1 MERDMPLT
9 KRKQKTVISR
19 RTGFNAIPIEKGFSA
34 VQSYFQFEMTRKDSI
49 DQHKTY
55 IKKNFSK
62 KDAQFILANHDW
74 RFVMYYQ
81 AATAFWY
88 NSGLPADDTTEYW
101 KQALDKRLTDLIEP
115 GKVLYYEKL
124 QAQSDSDKVVS
135 LSPQQRLQR
144 KINATIMMD
153 LDELE
158 DKWIEGEKASIDVYQ
173 QFKIHGLSGSAIKP
187 VQSVI
192 EGWLLDYSDA
202 YHKRCEQAVEGY
214 SHLTRPELNRRIKEC
229 EKMLADLER
238 VSNASKATRKIRI
251 PKPVSIDKQ
260 VSKVKYK
267 KEDTEYKIV
276 SVPPAQLV
284 GKAIVYV
291 FNCKTRKLTEYVTE
305 DPKGFTI
312 KGTTI
317 QNFDPEKSRSLTL
330 RKPMEQLPEL
340 MKTTPAKRIKLL
352 DAIKTKPSVPNGRL
366 NDDTVILI
374 AK

>member
-9 KRKQKTVISR
+9 KRKQKTIISR
-19 RTGFNAIPIEKGFSA
+19 RTGINAAPIDKGFSA
-34 VQSYFQFEMTRKDSI
+34 VQSYFQFEMTRKDAI

-62 KDAQFILANHDW
+62 KDAQFILANEDW

-81 AATAFWY
+81 AACAFWY
-88 NSGLPADDTTEYW
+88 NSGLPTDDTTEYW
-101 KQALDKRLTDLIEP
+101 KRALDKRLTDLIEP

-214 SHLTRPELNRRIKEC
+214 SHLSRPELNRRIKEC
-229 EKMLADLER
+229 EKMLADLDR
-238 VSNASKATRKIRI
+238 IRDASKATRKVRI
-251 PKPVSIDKQ
+251 AKPVSIDKQ

-267 KEDTEYKIV
+267 KEDNDYKLV
-276 SVPPAQLV
+276 SIPPAQII
-284 GKAIVYV
+284 GKSILYV
-291 FNCKTRKLTEYVTE
+291 FNCKTRKITEYTTE
-305 DPKGFTI
+305 DVKGFAI
-312 KGTTI
+312 KGTTV

-330 RKPMEQLPEL
+330 RKPMEQLSEI
-340 MKTTPAKRIKLL
+340 MKTTPAKRTKLL
-352 DAIKTKPSVPNGRL
+352 DTIKTKPSVPNGRL
-366 NDDTVILI
+366 NDDTIILI